1 MLTPTR
7 GPTAM
12 VQGIGTGVLRA
23 GGSVLVVV
31 VYTGRRKLRAEVSS
45 SDKYN
50 LFEVRRTY
58 VT

>member
-1 MLTPTR
+1 
-7 GPTAM
+7 M